1 MTLERF
7 LDSLNVEYLLRA
19 FDGRLAQLATAAGS
33 RVSRAGVGGDIFPQP
48 ARRVRLE
55 TPALRGLRNPCSY
68 DFPKIMIIS
77 TRWHIVIRKKW
88 DSKNKNSIRTTNKYL
103 DRKRYEGV
111 TITYGPRSIF
121 MVSTPR
127 ISGCLKQQF
136 K

>member
-1 MTLERF
+1 MTLDRF

-68 DFPKIMIIS
+68 DFPKHHDYFNQIAH
-77 TRWHIVIRKKW
+77 WDQKKM
-88 DSKNKNSIRTTNKYL
+88 
-103 DRKRYEGV
+103 G
-111 TITYGPRSIF
+111 
-121 MVSTPR
+121 
-127 ISGCLKQQF
+127 F
-136 K
+136 KEQKLHSHY